1 MMLIAQVMKNFDNEN
16 EQFSFITLAAATA
29 NVCRYLQKVDGSQ
42 ESPGSKPKPEEPK
55 KEVAN
60 PEHGDTYV
68 DAGLKR
74 IRDFE
79 RRYRSGK

>member
-1 MMLIAQVMKNFDNEN
+1 MKKAANDNSETWI
-16 EQFSFITLAAATA
+16 ELAAATA
-29 NVCRYLQKVDGSQ
+29 NLVRYLQKMDGSQ
-42 ESPGSKPKPEEPK
+42 ESPAREPKPAKDE

-60 PEHGDTYV
+60 PEHGDAYI

-79 RRYRSGK
+79 RRYRPRK

>member
-1 MMLIAQVMKNFDNEN
+1 LLNHAEHDNDNED
-16 EQFSFITLAAATA
+16 SFIKLAAATA
-29 NVCRYLQKVDGSQ
+29 NVVRYLQKVDGPQ
-42 ESPGSKPKPEEPK
+42 EGPTRKPEPTKSE

-60 PEHGDTYV
+60 PEHGDAYI

-79 RRYRSGK
+79 RRYRSVK

>member
-1 MMLIAQVMKNFDNEN
+1 MKELNDNETF
-16 EQFSFITLAAATA
+16 QTLGLHAL
-29 NVCRYLQKVDGSQ
+29 RLIDRLQKMDGPQ
-42 ESPGSKPKPEEPK
+42 EGPTRKPEPTKSE

-60 PEHGDTYV
+60 PEHGNAYI

>member
-1 MMLIAQVMKNFDNEN
+1 MKELNDNETF
-16 EQFSFITLAAATA
+16 QTLGLHAL
-29 NVCRYLQKVDGSQ
+29 RLIDRLQKVDGSQ

-55 KEVAN
+55 KEVGN

-68 DAGLKR
+68 QAGLKR